1 MYRLMF
7 WISQHA
13 LGASLEPVEYPNLAV
28 RRRRDDL
35 AIVIQMDEHS
45 CRATRTPGLAI
56 SLSELRRSGNGYPQA
71 ELNFL
76 TEEQRVHVLLF
87 A

>member
-1 MYRLMF
+1 MNR
-7 WISQHA
+7 
-13 LGASLEPVEYPNLAV
+13 SLVRQIPNLAV

-45 CRATRTPGLAI
+45 RRAIRTPDLAI
-56 SLSELRRSGNGYPQA
+56 PLSELRRFGNAYPQA
-71 ELNFL
+71 EVNFL
-76 TEEQRVHVLLF
+76 TEEQWVHVLLF